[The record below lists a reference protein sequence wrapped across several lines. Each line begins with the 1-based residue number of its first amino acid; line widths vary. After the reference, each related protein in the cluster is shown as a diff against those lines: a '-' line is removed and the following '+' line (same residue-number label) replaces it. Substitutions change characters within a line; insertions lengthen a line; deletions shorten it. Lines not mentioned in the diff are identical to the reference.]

1 MDAGPTCLRLTSVS
15 RFIIY
20 NRMISGLSMRDRL
33 RIRCEPWGVLIE
45 KDGLLSYEKRTP
57 AVYFIKWSTV
67 VKHELF
73 AAGKP

>member
-1 MDAGPTCLRLTSVS
+1 
-15 RFIIY
+15 
-20 NRMISGLSMRDRL
+20 MISGLSMRDRL